1 MLAGALI
8 GQLSP
13 SALVAFAG
21 GFASH
26 LALDAVP
33 HTEGET
39 FGFEGGRLLRADVL
53 EAGFELAAGAAILV
67 WLVARCPGADGALIA
82 VGVLAGLVPD
92 LIDHPAERLLGKT
105 FLHPQRLH
113 WTVGRRHWVWGVL
126 AQVAVIG
133 LALWGLWRLA
143 GCG

>member
-1 MLAGALI
+1 MLAGALV

-39 FGFEGGRLLRADVL
+39 LGVAGGGFLRANVL
-53 EAGFELAAGAAILV
+53 EAGLELAAGVVILG
-67 WLVARCPGADGALIA
+67 WLVVRCPEADGVLIA
-82 VGVLAGLVPD
+82 VGALAGLVPD
-92 LIDHPAERLLGKT
+92 LVDQPSERMLGKT
-105 FLHPQRLH
+105 FLHPRRLH
-113 WTVGRRHWVWGVL
+113 WTVGHQHWVWGVL
-126 AQVAVIG
+126 TQVAVIG